1 MIKYN
6 AIQTEKTDTTDTL
19 ECVIK
24 NIDLNSQMVINGWA
38 IAYKYY
44 SLDYEK
50 EEETA
55 KSKRIGI

>member
-1 MIKYN
+1 
-6 AIQTEKTDTTDTL
+6 
-19 ECVIK
+19 
-24 NIDLNSQMVINGWA
+24 MVINGWA

-55 KSKRIGI
+55 KSKKIGIWVGEFKDPYLFRKQN